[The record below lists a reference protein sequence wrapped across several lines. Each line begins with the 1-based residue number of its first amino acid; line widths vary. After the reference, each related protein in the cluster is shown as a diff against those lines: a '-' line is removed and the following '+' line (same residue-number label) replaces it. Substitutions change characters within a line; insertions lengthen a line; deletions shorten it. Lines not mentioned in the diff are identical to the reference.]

1 MIQRIPGL
9 PASDMDDVFEQLVV
23 YQVLMRTTPTIFCQ
37 LCYILNILDILDILN
52 ILCQVNP
59 NISEVIHIFS

>member
-23 YQVLMRTTPTIFCQ
+23 YQVLMRTTPTPTI
-37 LCYILNILDILDILN
+37 ILSALLHFEHFE
-52 ILCQVNP
+52 CF
-59 NISEVIHIFS
+59 EHFEHFEHIVSGESK